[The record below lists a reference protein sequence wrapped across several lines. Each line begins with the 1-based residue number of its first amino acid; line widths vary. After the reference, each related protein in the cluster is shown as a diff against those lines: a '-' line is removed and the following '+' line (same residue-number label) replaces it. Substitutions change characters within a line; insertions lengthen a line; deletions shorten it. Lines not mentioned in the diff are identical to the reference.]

1 MAKTRKRSVKT
12 HKGTKKLKAR
22 VPTKVTGRN
31 FTKMDVDEPPYK
43 ETYEPVPMDIDEEL
57 PYWHTSTDVDRKTIV
72 TRDFLQEEP
81 PKIPARYT
89 PPTIHKGLVMHGSSM
104 NERFTLPPNI
114 EVVIFSRR
122 GQVITVETIDRSMKW
137 ISKNFG
143 ELRTSDMEKYNRKTF
158 VLKTTTV
165 LDRAFQRAY
174 TNLDKENPEYT
185 TARRFDKGRSYYTAT
200 IQIFRGGDACP
211 NISLSN
217 DENIGGSGIS
227 RLNGLWDFSPLKKDD
242 VMTDAFIKALPFP
255 NSISL
260 KNLLQDPGIRD
271 KHMRLFLFCCRVE
284 SKGAEVPNSQASDV
298 SQKSRV
304 GLTEEGD
311 AFSFP
316 KASNS
321 KVRSKSGL
329 ASSFLGSRRK

>member
-1 MAKTRKRSVKT
+1 MAKTRKRSIKT

-31 FTKMDVDEPPYK
+31 FTKMDVDEPAYK
-43 ETYEPVPMDIDEEL
+43 EIYAPVPMDIDEEL
-57 PYWHTSTDVDRKTIV
+57 PYWRTSTDVDRETIV
-72 TRDFLQEEP
+72 TRDFLQKEL
-81 PKIPARYT
+81 PKISADYT

-137 ISKNFG
+137 VSKNFG
-143 ELRTSDMEKYNRKTF
+143 ELRTSNMEKYNRKTF

-174 TNLDKENPEYT
+174 TNLDKETPEYT
-185 TARRFDKGRSYYTAT
+185 TARRFDKSRSYYTAT
-200 IQIFRGGDACP
+200 IQIFRAGDACP

-217 DENIGGSGIS
+217 DEDVGGTGIS

-242 VMTDAFIKALPFP
+242 VMTDVFIKAIPFP
-255 NSISL
+255 KTISL
-260 KNLLQDPGIRD
+260 KDLLQDQGLRD
-271 KHMRLFLFCCRVE
+271 KHLRLYLFCCRVE
-284 SKGAEVPNSQASDV
+284 VKGAEVPNSQASNA

-311 AFSFP
+311 VFSFP
-316 KASNS
+316 KASDS
-321 KVRSKSGL
+321 KVQSKSGL